1 VAALWAANFFCG
13 CILFGTYNVRFTYL
27 SQGELCTGSLPS
39 KLGGIMG
46 RFREV
51 AGLLLVILAGASLC
65 SAQKK
70 SITIVLKDGHQKTF
84 STADVSRI
92 EFKNDAMIVNHD
104 GRQESIPLA
113 NVVRMD
119 FGGTTSTAQ
128 PFGRNHFIGKW
139 KVWEGPDQSSFI
151 ITLAPNGEATKSH
164 GAPHGTWALVDGEAH
179 ISWDDGW
186 HDVIK
191 KVGDGHEKFAY
202 EPGRP
207 LTDPPSNV
215 TSAVNLNDQSM

>member
-1 VAALWAANFFCG
+1 
-13 CILFGTYNVRFTYL
+13 
-27 SQGELCTGSLPS
+27 
-39 KLGGIMG
+39 MG
-46 RFREV
+46 RFRVV
-51 AGLLLVILAGASLC
+51 AALILVVLAGALLC
-65 SAQKK
+65 SAQRK

-92 EFKNDAMIVNHD
+92 EFKNNAMIVTHE
-104 GRQESIPLA
+104 GKQESIPLA
-113 NVVRMD
+113 DVARMD
-119 FGGTTSTAQ
+119 FGTVASTAR

-139 KVWEGPDQSSFI
+139 KVWETGHESSFV
-151 ITLAPNGEATKSH
+151 ITLEPNGEASKTH
-164 GAPHGTWALVDGEAH
+164 GAPHGTWVLVDGEAR

-191 KVGDGHEKFAY
+191 QVGDTHEKFAY